1 MAFLSLRQGLLAPL
15 ALVLSFAVLGT
26 ATAEEEVRLRVH
38 HFLPTTSV
46 THAGFIEPWARKIEA
61 ESEGRIAVE
70 IFPAMQLGGKPPQLY
85 DQARDGVVDIVWTLT
100 GYTAGRFPV
109 IEVFELPFVPA
120 ASAEATSQAAHTFYE
135 RHALEEFPGVK
146 PLLVH
151 VHAPGSF
158 HMRDTDIERMED
170 LRGAKVRAPT
180 RVINRALEALGAS
193 AIGMPVP
200 AVPESLSRGVIDGA
214 LLPFEVTLPLKVHE
228 LTNSHTSIVGPR
240 GLYTAIFLFGM
251 NQERYD
257 ALPDDLRE
265 IIDRNSGVQLA
276 RQIGALWDEAEIK
289 GRQAAADRGNRF
301 YRIEGEELERWKA
314 ATQPVIQQW
323 IQEMEESGRDGLALL
338 TAARQLVEAYSED

>member
-1 MAFLSLRQGLLAPL
+1 MPNLLCRCSLLAPFTAFL
-15 ALVLSFAVLGT
+15 ALLFIGS
-26 ATAEEEVRLRVH
+26 ATAQEVRLRVH

-46 THAGFIEPWARKIEA
+46 THAGFIEPWARKVEA

-70 IFPAMQLGGKPPQLY
+70 IYPAMQLGGKPPQLY

-135 RHALEEFPGVK
+135 RHALDEFPGVK

-158 HMRDTDIERMED
+158 HMHGKKIERMED
-170 LRGAKVRAPT
+170 LRGTKVRAPT
-180 RVINRALEALGAS
+180 RVINRALEALGAT

-214 LLPFEVTLPLKVHE
+214 LLPFEVTLPLRVHE
-228 LTNSHTSIVGPR
+228 LTESHTSIVGPR

-251 NQERYD
+251 NQERYNE
-257 ALPDDLRE
+257 LPDDLKAV
-265 IIDRNSGVQLA
+265 IDRNSGVALA
-276 RQIGALWDEAEIK
+276 KQIGALWDEAEIK
-289 GRQAAADRGNRF
+289 GRDAAAERGNRF
-301 YRIEGEELERWKA
+301 FRIEGAELERWKE
-314 ATQPVIQQW
+314 ATQPFIQQW
-323 IQEMEESGRDGLALL
+323 LEEMESSGRDGLTLL
-338 TAARQLVEAYSED
+338 KAARDLVGSYSKD

>member
-1 MAFLSLRQGLLAPL
+1 MSIAPPHRLLLAPL
-15 ALVLSFAVLGT
+15 ALALTLAAIGSAAGQ
-26 ATAEEEVRLRVH
+26 EVRLRVH

-46 THAGFIEPWARKIEA
+46 THAGFIEPWARKVEA

-70 IFPAMQLGGKPPQLY
+70 IYPAMQLGGKPPQLY

-120 ASAEATSQAAHTFYE
+120 ASAEATSQAAHRFYE
-135 RHALEEFPGVK
+135 QHALDEFPGVK

-158 HMRDTDIERMED
+158 HMRGTEIRGMED
-170 LRGAKVRAPT
+170 LRGTKVRAPT
-180 RVINRALEALGAS
+180 RVINRALEALGAT

-214 LLPFEVTLPLKVHE
+214 LLPFEVTLPLRVHE
-228 LTNSHTSIVGPR
+228 LTDSHTSIIGPR

-251 NQERYD
+251 NQKRYEEM
-257 ALPDDLRE
+257 PDDLRE
-265 IIDRNSGVQLA
+265 IIDRNSGVDLA
-276 RQIGALWDEAEIK
+276 KQIGALWDEAEIK
-289 GRQAAADRGNRF
+289 GRKAAADRGNRF
-301 YRIEGEELERWKA
+301 HRIEGEELERWKE

-323 IQEMEESGRDGLALL
+323 LEEMEGSGRDGLTLL
-338 TAARQLVEAYSED
+338 QAARDLVGSYSKD